1 MPSIRQLTLSSF
13 CLLLTVWGVT
23 AGGSRFTNAAASS
36 ESPPPVTK
44 SSTIA
49 TQAKATATLNKVKV
63 FFPRSPKSAA
73 DFTYVEPVSRTTA
86 SRGLATFA
94 IEQLIAG
101 PTSKEK
107 AIGLL
112 DPINL
117 SGSSNCGKNFTF
129 TISKKVAKLQFCKQV
144 VSGGSGDDARL
155 RSSINA
161 TLKQFSPIASVRVLD
176 KNGNCLG
183 DQSGENFCLKNP

>member
-13 CLLLTVWGVT
+13 CLLLTGWGVT
-23 AGGSRFTNAAASS
+23 AGGSRFTNAAATS
-36 ESPPPVTK
+36 ESPPRVTEL
-44 SSTIA
+44 STNA
-49 TQAKATATLNKVKV
+49 TQSKAKATLNNVKV

-73 DFTYVEPVSRTTA
+73 DFTYVEPVLRTTA
-86 SRGLATFA
+86 SRGLAKFA

-112 DPINL
+112 APIQL
-117 SGSSNCGKNFTF
+117 RGSSNCGKKFTLS
-129 TISKKVAKLQFCKQV
+129 ISKKVAKLQFCKQV
-144 VSGGSGDDARL
+144 VSGGIGDDARI
-155 RSSINA
+155 RSSLNA
-161 TLKQFSPIASVRVLD
+161 TIKQFSPIASVMVLD

-183 DQSGENFCLKNP
+183 DQSGENLCLKKP